1 MVGNVEKERGMA
13 KLGALE
19 ERCRDIL
26 TSPGRPLSGLAVA
39 LIADGEIAW
48 EGYFGA
54 RRFAADTAG
63 AAADAEVAAAEGRAS
78 KPAAADLPV
87 DRNTRWRVASISKP
101 VAALGAMRLVEAG
114 LLDLDRDV
122 SDYLGYA
129 LRNPAFPEAPITLR
143 MLLGHTSSLRDAG
156 FYYPPLG
163 TALRELLLP
172 GGRHYGGGE
181 HFAAAGTAA
190 APGAASSGAD
200 LRPGAFYHYCNLGY
214 GVLGGIIE
222 RVTGERFDLY
232 MKRAIFDPLGIDA
245 AYNPCLLSD
254 KAFSGLSPIYRKAPA
269 DSEAW
274 DLAGPWHP
282 QIDDYRQ
289 GKPAV
294 PVRVPAGAPPGL
306 SLEGYV
312 PGENGSLFSPQGGMR
327 ISAPDLAA
335 IARLFMNG
343 GAARTERGEVRLL
356 SERSIETMVTPGWAF
371 EDEGASAACPE
382 GGGNACFE
390 HSPVYATGIGLMRP
404 TGPGGG
410 PAMWGHRGN
419 AYGFLGGM
427 FFDRESRRGYVYMI
441 GGVGADPDLNRAPSG
456 LTAWEDE
463 LGTAIEAALRS
474 I

>member
-1 MVGNVEKERGMA
+1 MVGNARIGPSVAALR
-13 KLGALE
+13 ALE
-19 ERCRDIL
+19 DRCRSVLD
-26 TSPGRPLSGLAVA
+26 SPGRPLSGLAVA
-39 LIADGEIAW
+39 LIAEGELAW

-54 RRFAADTAG
+54 RRFAAGTAGSAADRQAAEDTA
-63 AAADAEVAAAEGRAS
+63 ADDT
-78 KPAAADLPV
+78 AADLPV

-101 VAALGAMRLVEAG
+101 VAALGAMRLVEAD

-129 LRNPAFPEAPITLR
+129 LRNPSFPDAPITLR

-163 TALRELLLP
+163 TALSELLLP
-172 GGRHYGGGE
+172 GGRHYAGGE
-181 HFAAAGTAA
+181 HFAAPGNASAA
-190 APGAASSGAD
+190 AGAE
-200 LRPGAFYHYCNLGY
+200 LRPGVFYHYCNLGY
-214 GVLGGIIE
+214 GVLGSVIE

-245 AYNPCLLSD
+245 AYNPRLLSD
-254 KAFSGLSPIYRKAPA
+254 EAFGGLSPIYRKAPP

-274 DLAGPWHP
+274 DPEGPWHP
-282 QIDDYRQ
+282 QIDDYRK
-289 GKPAV
+289 GKPSI
-294 PVRVPAGAPPGL
+294 PVRVPSGAAPGL
-306 SLEGYV
+306 SLERYL

-327 ISAPDLAA
+327 ISARDLAA
-335 IARLFMNG
+335 IARLFING
-343 GAARTERGEVRLL
+343 GAARAERGETRIL
-356 SERSIETMVTPGWAF
+356 SERSIEAMTTPGWTFDDA
-371 EDEGASAACPE
+371 GASPACPE

-410 PAMWGHRGN
+410 PALWGHRGN

-456 LTAWEDE
+456 LTVWEDE
-463 LGTAIEAALRS
+463 LGTAIEAALSS

>member
-1 MVGNVEKERGMA
+1 MMGNVEKERGMA

-26 TSPGRPLSGLAVA
+26 ASPGRPLSGLAVA

-54 RRFAADTAG
+54 RRFAAEAAAG
-63 AAADAEVAAAEGRAS
+63 AAAGAEAAAADGRA
-78 KPAAADLPV
+78 AGAQAADLPV

-114 LLDLDRDV
+114 ILDLDRDV

-129 LRNPAFPEAPITLR
+129 LRNSAFPDAPITLR

-163 TALRELLLP
+163 TALSELLLP
-172 GGRHYGGGE
+172 GGRHYEGGE
-181 HFAAAGTAA
+181 HFAAPGTAA
-190 APGAASSGAD
+190 AGAD
-200 LRPGAFYHYCNLGY
+200 LHPGAFYEYCNLGY
-214 GVLGGIIE
+214 GILGSIIE

-232 MKRAIFDPLGIDA
+232 MKRAVFDPLGIDA

-254 KAFSGLSPIYRKAPA
+254 EAFSGLSPIYRKAPS
-269 DSEAW
+269 DSETW
-274 DLAGPWHP
+274 DLEGPWRP

-289 GKPAV
+289 GKPAI
-294 PVRVPAGAPPGL
+294 PVRVPAGATPGL

-327 ISAPDLAA
+327 ISAPGLAA
-335 IARLFMNG
+335 IARLFING
-343 GAARTERGEVRLL
+343 GAARVGGGEVRLL
-356 SERSIETMVTPGWAF
+356 SERSIEAMATPGWTF
-371 EDEGASAACPE
+371 NGEGASAACPA
-382 GGGNACFE
+382 GAGNACFE
-390 HSPVYATGIGLMRP
+390 RSPVYATGIGLMRP

-410 PAMWGHRGN
+410 PALWGHRGN

-441 GGVGADPDLNRAPSG
+441 GGVGADPDLHRAPSG

>member
-1 MVGNVEKERGMA
+1 MFGNKGKRLSVAALR
-13 KLGALE
+13 ALE
-19 ERCRDIL
+19 DSCRSIL
-26 TSPGRPLSGLAVA
+26 DSPGRPLSGLAVA
-39 LIADGEIAW
+39 LVAEGEIAW
-48 EGYFGA
+48 EGYFGT
-54 RRFAADTAG
+54 RRFAAGTASTAG
-63 AAADAEVAAAEGRAS
+63 AVDAGANAPR
-78 KPAAADLPV
+78 ADLPV

-129 LRNPAFPEAPITLR
+129 LRNPSFPEAPITLR

-163 TALRELLLP
+163 TAMSELLLP

-181 HFAAAGTAA
+181 HFAAPGNASAGESAARAA
-190 APGAASSGAD
+190 AGAD

-214 GVLGGIIE
+214 GVLGSVIE

-245 AYNPCLLSD
+245 AYNPRLLSD
-254 KAFSGLSPIYRKAPA
+254 EAFGCLSPIYRKAPP

-274 DLAGPWHP
+274 NLEGPWHP
-282 QIDDYRQ
+282 QIDDYRK
-289 GKPAV
+289 GKPAM
-294 PVRVPAGAPPGL
+294 PVRVPAGAAPDL
-306 SLEGYV
+306 SLESYI

-335 IARLFMNG
+335 IARLFING
-343 GAARTERGEVRLL
+343 GAARTERGEVRIL
-356 SERSIETMVTPGWAF
+356 SERSIEAMTTPGWTFDDA
-371 EDEGASAACPE
+371 GASAACPE

-410 PAMWGHRGN
+410 SAPWGHRGN

-427 FFDRESRRGYVYMI
+427 FFDRENRRGYVYMI
-441 GGVGADPDLNRAPSG
+441 GGVGADPDQNRAPSG
-456 LTAWEDE
+456 LTSWEDE
-463 LGTAIEAALRS
+463 LGTAIEAALSS